1 MILRGVTGKIH
12 RLFHGYE
19 HTRKVLKKAASGK
32 KRKIYYF
39 GVPMHPNLGDLAQ
52 CMCIRLFL
60 GENYPGYEVI
70 EVDSKVFMSHKF
82 KLRKQLKQ
90 FIRPEDL
97 IFFQS
102 GYCTQDLG
110 GVEDLM
116 HQAVMQ
122 DYPDNRLVMMPQTVF
137 FKTEKRKS
145 QASRIYNSH
154 KHLLFLARDK
164 VSFKT
169 AKEIFPSIPVELY
182 PDIVTTL
189 IGNIDTSGKRN
200 GILMCMRNDVEKF
213 YSDEEVKSL
222 QKKLST
228 LDTVKIIDTTINGHI
243 NADSPEL
250 NETIMEYIKRL
261 SSSCLVV
268 TDRYHGTIL
277 SLAANTPVIVVKTT
291 DHKVS
296 TGVDW
301 FKGIYDD
308 SVFYADSLDKAE
320 ELAITILKEN
330 REIHNKPYFKEMYYD
345 KLKELIKERLG
356 NRDVYMRK

>member
-1 MILRGVTGKIH
+1 MKIRGLMGRIH

-19 HTRKVLKKAASGK
+19 HTRKVLKKAASSN
-32 KRKIYYF
+32 KRKLYYF

-52 CMCIRLFL
+52 CMCIRFFL
-60 GENYPGYEVI
+60 EENYPEYEVI
-70 EVDSKVFMSHKF
+70 EIDSKVFMNSKF
-82 KLRKQLKQ
+82 KLRKQLEQ
-90 FIRPEDL
+90 FIKPQNL

-110 GVEDLM
+110 GIEDLM
-116 HQAVMQ
+116 HQVVMQ

-137 FKTEKRKS
+137 FKTEERKS
-145 QASRIYNSH
+145 QASRIYNAH
-154 KHLLFLARDK
+154 KYLLFLARDK
-164 VSFKT
+164 VSFET
-169 AKEIFPSIPVELY
+169 AKQMFPSIPVELY

-189 IGNIDTSGKRN
+189 IGNVNTSGKRN

-213 YSDEEVKSL
+213 YSDEEVQLL
-222 QKKLST
+222 QKKLGS
-228 LDTVKIIDTTINGHI
+228 LDKVKIIDTTINGRI
-243 NADSPEL
+243 NAESPEL
-250 NETIMEYIKRL
+250 NETIMDYINRL
-261 SSSCLVV
+261 SSARLVV

-308 SVFYADSLDKAE
+308 AVFYADSLDKAE
-320 ELAITILKEN
+320 ELAKTILN
-330 REIHNKPYFKEMYYD
+330 GNHEIHNKPYFKEMYYD
-345 KLKELIKERLG
+345 KLKRLIKERLG
-356 NRDVYMRK
+356 D